1 MKFRQTR
8 QYSGLISLTPLI
20 DIIFILL
27 IFFMLVTN
35 FDRWHQI
42 EIEQFEDHQV
52 SKKTPELSPVII
64 NIHEN
69 GSTYIDQSKFN
80 EADLLERLKNLLKI
94 NPKQSIIIKPHKQ
107 LSVQTLVDLLD
118 RLNKSKLENFTLLSI
133 TP

>member
-42 EIEQFEDHQV
+42 EIKQFEDHGV
-52 SKKTPELSPVII
+52 SKKAPELTPVIV
-64 NIHEN
+64 NIRKD
-69 GSTYIDQSKFN
+69 GSIYIDRNRFN
-80 EADLLERLKNLLKI
+80 EADLLKRLKKLVKT

-107 LSVQTLVDLLD
+107 LPVQTLVDLLD